1 MAYIEWWNR
10 TGPITLGERF
20 GLNEISTRAKTLS
33 PTKSHM
39 ASSDWYYKPPK
50 GSNPDWIYYPRND
63 PKAHQQILEDF
74 DISEETMHKDG
85 GRIDMKPGG
94 LVEPGVS
101 QLVQP
106 NLDGSRP
113 GYGGLPL
120 TEQFPKLEVRAIEL
134 LNQGLPMD
142 EVSNTLEAEGVI
154 KIKTQPRAGHP
165 GVMKKNYSG
174 FNRFYKNLLK
184 DKKLNIT
191 EIATKIS
198 GVPFSKEVWL
208 QRENAVIEAFKKN
221 PTLSAQQISKL
232 VSTELGQHV
241 SYTAVA
247 NALRR
252 ANIDYQGR
260 DQKLLPD
267 IKKLDKIIKNNIA
280 FLSTKGSPKD
290 KVKFLFEEFKKVT
303 KNKNLDM
310 DKFSY
315 RLERVGNLYAGT
327 GVDRTVEKIYKS
339 IKAPKNYLESGLHR
353 NMVGMLDQFTKGIV
367 GKAQLLGLPQK
378 DIDLL
383 SDVTKGAKSL
393 SKISMAGDH
402 TDIDGL
408 MKNFSN
414 YRKNFM
420 RINMISNQL
429 NIFKSASDKAIIKL
443 YDEAVAL
450 QKSNHPNVAVRRK
463 EILEKVT
470 AIRENFKT
478 KTGLNIG
485 GFEFDAKGNPIMKKF
500 ETQRLGDLKNPRNK
514 AILNAMN
521 NLVKQSGIEF
531 KGIDQELRF
540 ANTIKE
546 RFNILKNA
554 SVAQLQNSKYIKA
567 FAEMSGE
574 IGKAANTILKTKSGK
589 IGAGVGIYGLL
600 SSIASASE
608 KEELETGDK
617 KREASVL
624 PSVISEH
631 PILSSAAAVTAAAP
645 KKVWEGVKWAGK
657 KLTPIMTPG
666 VSTLIHGGPQNLDPT
681 SGQDLSTA
689 AFWKHATDWMGARS
703 RWGNKMIGLK
713 KRLRDIALR
722 GGLPTRFLPIISGG
736 ASVAMGPMLIKDAA
750 EWLQSRIDKEG
761 LTGKIEEQSFI
772 GDEAGAGYL
781 MEEAYDK
788 KRKEDAEGM
797 DYAQGGIASLIK

>member
-1 MAYIEWWNR
+1 MKIHQYNEMMR
-10 TGPITLGERF
+10 YLTRPKEDPIFKQYL
-20 GLNEISTRAKTLS
+20 
-33 PTKSHM
+33 
-39 ASSDWYYKPPK
+39 
-50 GSNPDWIYYPRND
+50 
-63 PKAHQQILEDF
+63 Q
-74 DISEETMHKDG
+74 G
-85 GRIDMKPGG
+85 GRVGMKPGG
-94 LVEPGVS
+94 IVEPGVT

-113 GYGGLPL
+113 GYSGLPL
-120 TEQFPKLEVRAIEL
+120 TKQFPKLETRAIEL
-134 LNQGLPMD
+134 LNQGLPMH
-142 EVSNTLEAEGVI
+142 EVSDTLEAEGII
-154 KIKTQPRAGHP
+154 KIKTQPRAGSP
-165 GVMKKNYSG
+165 GVMKKNYSA
-174 FNRFYKNLLK
+174 FNNFYKRLLK

-221 PTLSAQQISKL
+221 PNLSAQQISKL
-232 VSTELGQHV
+232 VSTELGQQV

-252 ANIDYQGR
+252 AGIDYQGR

-267 IKKLDKIIKNNIA
+267 IKKLDKIIKNNTA
-280 FLSTKGSPKD
+280 FLSTKGSLND
-290 KVKFLFEEFKKVT
+290 KAKFLFEEFKKVT

-315 RLERVGNLYAGT
+315 RLERVGNMYAGT

-367 GKAQLLGLPQK
+367 GKAKLLGLPQK

-420 RINMISNQL
+420 RINMISHQL
-429 NIFKSASDKAIIKL
+429 NAFKSASDKAIIKL
-443 YDEAVAL
+443 HDEAVAL
-450 QKSNHPNVAVRRK
+450 QKSNHPNAAVRRK
-463 EILEKVT
+463 EILKDIAT
-470 AIRENFKT
+470 IRKNFKT

-521 NLVKQSGIEF
+521 NLVKQSGVKF
-531 KGIDQELRF
+531 KGVDQELMF
-540 ANTIKE
+540 ANTVKE

-554 SVAQLQNSKYIKA
+554 GIDQLKKSKYIKA
-567 FAEMSGE
+567 FAQMSGDV
-574 IGKAANTILKTKSGK
+574 GKAANTLLKTKTGK

-608 KEELETGDK
+608 KDVDEVVKAGSMLP
-617 KREASVL
+617 EA
-624 PSVISEH
+624 
-631 PILSSAAAVTAAAP
+631 A
-645 KKVWEGVKWAGK
+645 
-657 KLTPIMTPG
+657 
-666 VSTLIHGGPQNLDPT
+666 
-681 SGQDLSTA
+681 
-689 AFWKHATDWMGARS
+689 
-703 RWGNKMIGLK
+703 
-713 KRLRDIALR
+713 
-722 GGLPTRFLPIISGG
+722 
-736 ASVAMGPMLIKDAA
+736 
-750 EWLQSRIDKEG
+750 
-761 LTGKIEEQSFI
+761 
-772 GDEAGAGYL
+772 AGAGAAGLAYKYRKPIMKGVGKALALAAVPLELGFMGAEAEQGKSPLEVIASPL
-781 MEEAYDK
+781 MLQGTARENRIRNIMGDDSYQKFLQYHRSEADPVFYGEGEMTEKRLDPNLEK
-788 KRKEDAEGM
+788 LRAMAVARVQQEDDARKEATRQFNLRSDETMFKSGGKV
-797 DYAQGGIASLIK
+797 DYYDNYLPDPDNDDK